1 MMTVMVTK
9 IMTIIMIMILFR
21 RGMDQEE
28 AVNDDVEGQRG
39 KGVAGV
45 VVAPHADLDRHDDRR
60 VEEEQPA
67 RQQHHC
73 RARSASLTRR
83 AAAARWQRATRSP
96 SGVARRLPIG
106 TRQARRRAAGR
117 KHGAWDLWSGFDHC
131 ALAVWARLAL
141 HEARLR
147 VNEPAD
153 TARGRL
159 SVLKRHA

>member
-1 MMTVMVTK
+1 
-9 IMTIIMIMILFR
+9 MIMILFR

-73 RARSASLTRR
+73 RARAASLTH
-83 AAAARWQRATRSP
+83 AAGGSSSVATSHAVTVGGCP
-96 SGVARRLPIG
+96 QLLID
-106 TRQARRRAAGR
+106 TRQARR
-117 KHGAWDLWSGFDHC
+117 
-131 ALAVWARLAL
+131 
-141 HEARLR
+141 
-147 VNEPAD
+147 
-153 TARGRL
+153 
-159 SVLKRHA
+159 